1 MGIES
6 ADKVTG
12 KNASALTAFHV
23 AWPGSEDG
31 APADG
36 EQRASRS
43 RRSTRK
49 VTDFAL
55 MHEGNTR
62 ELTAKVHVCCL
73 AAPHT
78 LKFCCDFDDGC
89 KADTSACG

>member
-1 MGIES
+1 M
-6 ADKVTG
+6 TP
-12 KNASALTAFHV
+12 LLV

-62 ELTAKVHVCCL
+62 ELTAKVDVGVLLSHR
-73 AAPHT
+73 
-78 LKFCCDFDDGC
+78 
-89 KADTSACG
+89 SWISM